1 MKNIIEDIFYDSP
14 EVFSVSD
21 TVLRS
26 VKQFLDSFQTVLGT
40 LKKLSDISNSSRN
53 FETVL
58 GSLKK
63 FLEVS
68 KSFRK
73 SQKTVLRNRKQL
85 PVPSIRCRG
94 SEKLLGFLKTS
105 RCYQKAFAQLLRG
118 VSDKEVIFNKIFEK
132 TL

>member
-63 FLEVS
+63 FLKFQKVFES
-68 KSFRK
+68 LKKQFSEIANSFRY
-73 SQKTVLRNRKQL
+73 L
-85 PVPSIRCRG
+85 P
-94 SEKLLGFLKTS
+94 
-105 RCYQKAFAQLLRG
+105 
-118 VSDKEVIFNKIFEK
+118 
-132 TL
+132 